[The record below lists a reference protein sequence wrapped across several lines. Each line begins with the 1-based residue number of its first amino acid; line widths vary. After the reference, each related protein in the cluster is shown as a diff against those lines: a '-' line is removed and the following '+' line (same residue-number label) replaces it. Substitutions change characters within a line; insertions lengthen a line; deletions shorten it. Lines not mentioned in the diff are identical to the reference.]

1 MKFLIKI
8 IILISSLSFA
18 DKLPNDVRW
27 VRDSSEYIKICESTF
42 SIAYK
47 AIEKVC
53 QDSFEIIDYDTFLNS
68 LKNDNNK
75 NISDIVCSKTE
86 CRGKYSVE
94 GSANFKVKIPPLSNY
109 LIQQIKRNKIHYK
122 FREDQKKKSD
132 SENYAIIVDLDETI
146 LDNSQYQVMLHNK
159 KETYN
164 PSSWSEWVNE
174 EEAKL
179 VPGAKEFLDK
189 VRDLG
194 VRVIFISNRMNEN
207 LNPTIKNL
215 KNLKAFSKDD
225 IFLLRLDKP
234 DSKVVRRRE
243 VYSQTGRMQ
252 EHPSFTVISYLGDA
266 FGDFPKDSNECI
278 WGQNCHVFPN
288 PMYGKW

>member
-1 MKFLIKI
+1 MKSLIKI
-8 IILISSLSFA
+8 IILLSSLSFA

-27 VRDSSEYIKICESTF
+27 VRESSEYIKICESIFNT
-42 SIAYK
+42 AYN
-47 AIEKVC
+47 ALEEKY
-53 QDSFEIIDYDTFLNS
+53 QNSFEIIDYDTFLNS
-68 LKNDNNK
+68 LKNDNSK
-75 NISDIVCSKTE
+75 GISDIACSKTE
-86 CRGKYSVE
+86 CIGSYSIE
-94 GSANFKVKIPPLSNY
+94 GASNFKVKIPPLSNY
-109 LIQQIKRNKIHYK
+109 LIQQIKKNKINYK
-122 FREDQKKKSD
+122 FTKDQKKKPG

-146 LDNSQYQVMLHNK
+146 LDNSEYQVMLHNK
-159 KETYN
+159 NETYN
-164 PSSWSEWVNE
+164 PSSWSEWVNK

-189 VRDLG
+189 TRDLG
-194 VRVIFISNRMNEN
+194 VRIIFISNRMDKN

-215 KNLKAFSKDD
+215 KKLKAFSKDD

-234 DSKVVRRRE
+234 DTKVVRRGE

-252 EHPSFTVISYLGDA
+252 GYPLFTVISYLGDA
-266 FGDFPKDSNECI
+266 FGDFPKDSSQCV